1 MAQSKTKPK
10 TKSVGGRKAKSGIRN
25 KLFDFKREQILEV
38 SARLFYHRGFR
49 ATTLDVIAE
58 ELGVTKPFIYY
69 HFENK
74 RSILLHLL
82 ERTMEKS
89 HNVFAGVDVENGAPE
104 DILKDLVKRFTLVVI
119 ETRVSTAMF
128 WRDEKDLPL
137 DRKEKIRDMKRDVD
151 NKLTRVI
158 ERGIEDGSFDVK
170 DPKMASLCV
179 AGMVTWIYT
188 WYQADGRSTPDEIA
202 ERMTEYVLNM
212 VGIRK

>member
-1 MAQSKTKPK
+1 MAQKKIKPIG
-10 TKSVGGRKAKSGIRN
+10 TRKAKSDIRN
-25 KLFDFKREQILEV
+25 KIFDFKREQILEV
-38 SARLFYHRGFR
+38 SERLFYHRGFQ
-49 ATTLDVIAE
+49 ATTLDIIAE

-69 HFENK
+69 HFKNK

-82 ERTMEKS
+82 ERTMGKY
-89 HNVFAGVDVENGAPE
+89 HDVFAGVDVESGKPE
-104 DILKDLVKRFTLVVI
+104 VILKDLVQRFTLVVI

-158 ERGIEDGSFDVK
+158 ERGIDDGIFDVK

-179 AGMVTWIYT
+179 AGMVTWTYT

-202 ERMTEYVLNM
+202 DRMTEYVLNM